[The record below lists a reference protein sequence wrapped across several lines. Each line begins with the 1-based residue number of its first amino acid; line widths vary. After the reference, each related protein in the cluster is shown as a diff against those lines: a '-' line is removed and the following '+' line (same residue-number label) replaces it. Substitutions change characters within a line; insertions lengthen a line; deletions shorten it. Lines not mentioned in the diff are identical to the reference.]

1 MITRPTTDRLI
12 DVVRQELRDN
22 LCPRFQDDGAVL
34 TSLQMID
41 HVLETVA
48 RRTGHE
54 IAWMIEE
61 IDQLQALGE
70 EVVGAIGP
78 DSRTGAAVAAFHA
91 ASASDGSL
99 HLDDVSHRYSLASEI
114 LACAVEELP
123 PDSPLHATAQA
134 ALDRRLERE
143 MAIIG
148 EFQLVGRS

>member
-22 LCPRFQDDGAVL
+22 LSPRFADDGAVS
-34 TSLQMID
+34 TTLQMID

-48 RRTGHE
+48 RRAAHE
-54 IAWMIEE
+54 IAWMTEE
-61 IDQLQALGE
+61 IDNLQALGQQ
-70 EVVGAIGP
+70 VVAAVGP
-78 DSRTGAAVAAFHA
+78 NSRTGAALTALRAAD
-91 ASASDGSL
+91 SASL

-123 PDSPLHATAQA
+123 AESPLQTAAQD
-134 ALDRRLERE
+134 ALDTRLERE
-143 MAIIG
+143 MSIIG

>member
-48 RRTGHE
+48 RRAGHE

-78 DSRTGAAVAAFHA
+78 DSRTGAAVAAVA
-91 ASASDGSL
+91 AVDATSL

-143 MAIIG
+143 MSIIG